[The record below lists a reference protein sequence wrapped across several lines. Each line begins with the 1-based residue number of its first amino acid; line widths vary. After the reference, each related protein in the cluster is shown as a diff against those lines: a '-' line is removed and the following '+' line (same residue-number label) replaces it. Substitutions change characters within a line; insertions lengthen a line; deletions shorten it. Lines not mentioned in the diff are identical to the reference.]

1 MKIGKKIYAM
11 AILILMLATIGVAQS
26 KGMFIDGTNKFT
38 IMLTEDWRAINYTD
52 AVGRSRTEFVRG
64 QLDDGLLRISKVN
77 LGGRTLA
84 QVVDMEL
91 EDLRSYHGKHLLV
104 GREPFEGE
112 ALSGIKIAFYYTK
125 AGRQATGAYYF
136 LEDAHAVWILRFT
149 GQAGT
154 LDKHPGVTDQIA
166 RSFRP
171 QIPLFIAVSL
181 LRK

>member
-11 AILILMLATIGVAQS
+11 AILMLMLATIGVAQS

-38 IMLTEDWRAINYTD
+38 IVLTEGWRAISYTD

-64 QLDDGLLRISKVN
+64 QRDDGLLRISKVN

-84 QVVDMEL
+84 QIVDREL
-91 EDLRSYHGKHLLV
+91 EDLRVYHGKHLLV

-112 ALSGIKIAFYYTK
+112 TVSGIRVVFYYTE
-125 AGRQATGAYYF
+125 AGRQAIGTYYF
-136 LEDAHAVWILRFT
+136 LEDAHAVWVLRFT

-171 QIPLFIAVSL
+171 
-181 LRK
+181 K